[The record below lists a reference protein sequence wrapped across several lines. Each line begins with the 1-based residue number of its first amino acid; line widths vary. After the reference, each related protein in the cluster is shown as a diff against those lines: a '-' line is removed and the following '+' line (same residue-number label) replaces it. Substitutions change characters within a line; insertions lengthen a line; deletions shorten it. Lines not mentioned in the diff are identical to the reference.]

1 MCKGFERFAE
11 YLSGFGSNIRGMDSE
26 TRRRRDRRFRTMLPD
41 DPMWD
46 NRCGTAVKRGETA
59 LSKPEEK
66 LEIDSYFNDVYAATF
81 NAVSRYVA
89 SHASRFQDSEDII
102 QNVYTRFYKR
112 ITEKGFADIES
123 PEAFVVNIAKF
134 ECRTFLSGF
143 IKRRDKV
150 RNLSDFSEEESAAL
164 DAELSRDVPL
174 LEDVMTNKILAKQI
188 FDDIVKNDEVV
199 GKIFYLHFVCDM
211 KLEEVAKRLDLNV
224 STVKTK
230 LYRTIERQ
238 KKKFDI

>member
-1 MCKGFERFAE
+1 MG
-11 YLSGFGSNIRGMDSE
+11 
-26 TRRRRDRRFRTMLPD
+26 
-41 DPMWD
+41 
-46 NRCGTAVKRGETA
+46 
-59 LSKPEEK
+59 KPE
-66 LEIDSYFNDVYAATF
+66 IDLYFNDAYVRTF

-112 ITEKGFADIES
+112 ICEKGYADIES
-123 PEAFVVNIAKF
+123 AEAFLINIAKF
-134 ECRTFLSGF
+134 ECRTFLAGF
-143 IKRRDKV
+143 VKRREKV

-174 LEDVMTNKILAKQI
+174 LEEVMANKILAKQI
-188 FDDIVKNDEVV
+188 FDDIMKNDETV
-199 GKIFYLHFVCDM
+199 GEIFYLHFVCDM
-211 KLEEVAKRLDLNV
+211 KLDEVAKALGLNV

-238 KKKFDI
+238 KKKFDL